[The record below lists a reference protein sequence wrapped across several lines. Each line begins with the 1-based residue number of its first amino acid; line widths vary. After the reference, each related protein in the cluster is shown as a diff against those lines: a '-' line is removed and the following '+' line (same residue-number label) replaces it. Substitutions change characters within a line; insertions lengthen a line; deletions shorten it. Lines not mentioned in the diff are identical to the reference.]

1 MQYHQFIITIPDIYK
16 NALGEMLLRL
26 GSMGVSDQ
34 GDTITVYFPES
45 VSSDV
50 IRQELGLIRDLLK
63 NLDIPIAMNF
73 KHSMLQHEDWNE
85 SWKKAFKPLNVV
97 GTRFTIVPPWEQ
109 QAGDRT
115 PLVIDPGMAFGTGHH
130 ETTRSCLILMEKHVS
145 SVKRDRFLDVGT
157 GTGLLAI
164 AASMMGFKKVIAMDI
179 DPLAIEASRRN
190 IGMNRSDAIELLE
203 GGIGYT
209 AGTYDMIT
217 ANLISG
223 TLVEL
228 SGDISAR
235 MGSSGVVIMSGILR
249 GQDDEVQAAARN
261 AGLRCVDRLRDGKW
275 VTLAFRH

>member
-16 NALGEMLLRL
+16 NALGEILIRL

-45 VSSDV
+45 VSADS
-50 IRQELGLIRDLLK
+50 IRQELGLIGDLLK
-63 NLDIPIAMNF
+63 NLDIPVAMSF
-73 KHSMLQHEDWNE
+73 KHSLLPDEDWNE
-85 SWKKAFKPLNVV
+85 SWKKAFKPLNV
-97 GTRFTIVPPWEQ
+97 GMRFTIVPPWEQ
-109 QAGDRT
+109 QMGDRT

-145 SVKRDRFLDVGT
+145 SAKKDRFLDIGT

-164 AASMMGFKKVIAMDI
+164 AASMMGFKKVIAVDT

-190 IGMNRSDAIELLE
+190 IGMNRSEAIELIE
-203 GGIGYT
+203 GGIGYA
-209 AGTYDMIT
+209 AGTFDMIT

-228 SGDISAR
+228 AGEISAR
-235 MGSSGVVIMSGILR
+235 LGSSGVVIMSGILG
-249 GQDDEVQAAARN
+249 GQDEEVQAAARN
-261 AGLRCVDRLRDGKW
+261 AGLLCVDRLRDGKW